1 MSTVTSDDGKGAEG
15 RHAQVRFDRRP
26 SLGEHMAIAG
36 AIALTVLVI
45 ALAWY
50 YG

>member
-1 MSTVTSDDGKGAEG
+1 MSTVTSDNGKGAGGQYGHVKLE
-15 RHAQVRFDRRP
+15 RPP
-26 SLGEHMAIAG
+26 SLGEYLAIAG

-45 ALAWY
+45 GVAWY